1 MTIMLLDLIIIPSAG
16 LESKT
21 QLSFLLD
28 VGVMWKPPVRC
39 ETEEIKHLVTGGNKR
54 SDKWKP

>member
-1 MTIMLLDLIIIPSAG
+1 MLLDLFIIPSIA

-28 VGVMWKPPVRC
+28 VGVMWKPPVLC
-39 ETEEIKHLVTGGNKR
+39 ETEEIEHLVTGRNKR
-54 SDKWKP
+54 PDKWKP

>member
-1 MTIMLLDLIIIPSAG
+1 MLLDLIIIPSAG